1 MNPNVRQATALWQAI
16 GLARAAVRKGNLRGL
31 KRRLI
36 LLIGQ
41 HPAAK
46 VDYVEFFDEKI
57 MKPVNPKKGA
67 RVALAVFIGKTR
79 LIDNARL

>member
-1 MNPNVRQATALWQAI
+1 MWQSI

-31 KRRLI
+31 KRQLI
-36 LLIGQ
+36 LSIEK
-41 HPAAK
+41 HPAAR
-46 VDYVEFFDEKI
+46 VDYVEFFEDDT
-57 MKPVNPKKGA
+57 MRPVKSKKGA

>member
-1 MNPNVRQATALWQAI
+1 M
-16 GLARAAVRKGNLRGL
+16 

-36 LLIGQ
+36 LSIEQ

-57 MKPVNPKKGA
+57 MKPVGPKKGA

-79 LIDNARL
+79 LIDNARV